1 MLEGLAPSLLIG
13 AVVVLVS
20 ILGVRV
26 SGRWG
31 VPSLLLYLLLGIV
44 LGTVDPD
51 LHVNNAELATVLGYS
66 ALVLILIQ
74 GGLTTRG
81 DELRPVMWPAISLA
95 SVGIGASIVV
105 VALPLVFFMHMD
117 VQAALLLGAVLA
129 ATDAAAVFSMMRG
142 LRIFPKLRTL
152 LEGEAGFNDAPV
164 VVIVSVLSGGTFEVD
179 HWYLILPTI
188 VFELVGGAVIGVA
201 VGFAARWVL
210 ARLALPA
217 VGLYP
222 IAALAL
228 LVGAYGLGGMLHVS
242 GFMAVYVAAILVG
255 NARSLPHRRSIIGF
269 ADGLAWIAE
278 IGLFVMLGLFADVM
292 RLPSAIGIALIAT
305 AVLVLFARPLAAFVA
320 LVPFR
325 IPMNWVGFVSFA
337 GLRGAV
343 PIVFATIPLAQAV
356 PQAALVFD
364 ATMIVVLIL
373 LIVQAPMLPA
383 AARFFNVIKS
393 DAAFE
398 LEVESAPLDEMK
410 AVVLAVDASPDSKL
424 VGTFVNELG
433 LPRQAVAALLVRDGE
448 AVAIADEVRIRAGDR
463 LVVVTGEEARSAT
476 EARLRSVAEHGRL
489 GAWRGAS

>member
-1 MLEGLAPSLLIG
+1 
-13 AVVVLVS
+13 
-20 ILGVRV
+20 
-26 SGRWG
+26 
-31 VPSLLLYLLLGIV
+31 
-44 LGTVDPD
+44 
-51 LHVNNAELATVLGYS
+51 
-66 ALVLILIQ
+66 
-74 GGLTTRG
+74 
-81 DELRPVMWPAISLA
+81 
-95 SVGIGASIVV
+95 
-105 VALPLVFFMHMD
+105 
-117 VQAALLLGAVLA
+117 
-129 ATDAAAVFSMMRG
+129 MMRG

-164 VVIVSVLSGGTFEVD
+164 VVIVSVLSSGSFEVD
-179 HWYLILPTI
+179 RWYLMIPTI
-188 VFELVGGAVIGVA
+188 VFELVGGAVIGVV
-201 VGFAARWVL
+201 VGYAARWVL

-305 AVLVLFARPLAAFVA
+305 AVLVLFARPLAAIVA

-325 IPMNWVGFVSFA
+325 IPLNWVGFASFA

-343 PIVFATIPLAQAV
+343 PIVFATIPLAHAV

-383 AARFFNVIKS
+383 AARFFNVIKP

-463 LVVVTGEEARSAT
+463 LVVVTSEEARSAT